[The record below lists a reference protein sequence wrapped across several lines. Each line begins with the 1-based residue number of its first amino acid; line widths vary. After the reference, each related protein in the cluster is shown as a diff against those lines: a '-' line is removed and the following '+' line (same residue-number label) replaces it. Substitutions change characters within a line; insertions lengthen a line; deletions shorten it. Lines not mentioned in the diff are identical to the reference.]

1 MEGNGQKQPA
11 PSTTLVLSITF
22 DQLTG
27 QVSVGGPI
35 ENYLVCYGMLEAAK
49 DAIRSFAAQ
58 RAQNQVITPATFL
71 PQLKRN

>member
-27 QVSVGGPI
+27 QVNVSGPI

-49 DAIRSFAAQ
+49 DAIRAFAVQ